1 MRLSI
6 IIPCYNVATY
16 IERAVYSI
24 TSQSYKDLEIIL
36 VNDGSI
42 DNTLDCLK
50 KLAEGNSKIRIVTQ
64 ENRGVSAARNAGLAK
79 AQGDW
84 ILFVD
89 GDDWIEPEVL
99 SNFSSLD
106 LSSIDILIFGFILH
120 KPHGKNVLYMPPSDT
135 RNMFISYVL
144 GHRLIIPCMFF
155 RRSLIVGNGLYF
167 DEQTY
172 YGEDKEFMMKALLLS
187 RGVLNIQKI
196 EYHYDMT
203 RSNSATNQSKYNE
216 RQLTLLF
223 AIDRVVNFVDQHGNA
238 EEKEAI
244 AVHNAINTLYV
255 YKRYLRLATSEQ
267 RKKYDSMF
275 LERIK
280 SAFKISPRI
289 SKNRYIVMFYLLK
302 VVYSIS
308 PSIFQRI
315 LTKL

>member
-1 MRLSI
+1 MKLSI
-6 IIPCYNVATY
+6 IIPCYNIASY
-16 IERAVYSI
+16 IGRAVSSI
-24 TSQSYKDLEIIL
+24 TSQSFENWEIIL
-36 VNDGSI
+36 VNDGST
-42 DNTLDCLK
+42 DNTLDYLK
-50 KLAEGNSKIRIVTQ
+50 KLAGQDSRIQVVSQKNS
-64 ENRGVSAARNAGLAK
+64 GVSAARNAGLAK

-89 GDDWIEPEVL
+89 GDDWIESEVL
-99 SNFSSLD
+99 SNFSSVD

-120 KPHGKNVLYMPPSDT
+120 KPHGKNVLYMPPSDV

-155 RRSLIVGNGLYF
+155 RRSLIVENGLHF

-187 RGVLNIQKI
+187 RSVLNIQKI

-203 RSNSATNQSKYNE
+203 RNSSATNQSKYNE

-223 AIDRVVNFVDQHGNA
+223 AIDRVVNFVSQYGNA
-238 EEKEAI
+238 EEQEAI
-244 AVHNAINTLYV
+244 AVHNTINTLYV

-267 RKKYDSMF
+267 REKYDSMF
-275 LERIK
+275 LERIE
-280 SAFKISPRI
+280 SAFEISPRI
-289 SKNRYIVMFYLLK
+289 SKNRYIVLFYLLK
-302 VVYSIS
+302 IVYSIS

>member
-1 MRLSI
+1 MRLSV
-6 IIPCYNVATY
+6 IIPCYNIALY
-16 IERAVYSI
+16 IERTVSSI
-24 TSQSYKDLEIIL
+24 LSQSFNDIEIIL
-36 VNDGSI
+36 VNDGST
-42 DNTLDCLK
+42 DNTLGCLK
-50 KLAEGNSKIRIVTQ
+50 KLAEKDSRIQIVSQ
-64 ENRGVSAARNAGLAK
+64 KNRGVSAARNTGLSK

-84 ILFVD
+84 VLFVD

-99 SNFSSLD
+99 SNFSSVD

-120 KPHGKNVLYMPPSDT
+120 KPHGKNVLYMPPSDVC
-135 RNMFISYVL
+135 NIFISYVL

-155 RRSLIVGNGLYF
+155 RRSLIVENGLLF

-187 RGVLNIQKI
+187 RGVLNIQKV

-203 RSNSATNQSKYNE
+203 RTNSATNQSKYNE
-216 RQLTLLF
+216 KQLTLLF

-255 YKRYLRLATSEQ
+255 YKRYMRLATFEQ

-280 SAFKISPRI
+280 FAFKISPHI

>member
-1 MRLSI
+1 MRISV
-6 IIPCYNVATY
+6 IIPCYNVASY
-16 IERAVYSI
+16 IERTVTSI
-24 TSQSYKDLEIIL
+24 LSQSFGELELIL
-36 VNDGSI
+36 INDGST
-42 DNTLDCLK
+42 DSTLH
-50 KLAEGNSKIRIVTQ
+50 KLSSIATKDPRVVVVNQKNI
-64 ENRGVSAARNAGLAK
+64 GVSSARNAGLAR

-267 RKKYDSMF
+267 RKKNDSMF

-302 VVYSIS
+302 FVYSIS

>member
-1 MRLSI
+1 MKISV
-6 IIPCYNVATY
+6 IIPCYNVASY
-16 IERAVYSI
+16 IERTVNSI
-24 TSQSYKDLEIIL
+24 LSQNFNGIELIL
-36 VNDGSI
+36 INDGST
-42 DNTLDCLK
+42 DNTLH
-50 KLAEGNSKIRIVTQ
+50 KLYSMASKESRIVVINQ
-64 ENRGVSAARNAGLAK
+64 KNRGVSSARNVGLAK

-89 GDDWIEPEVL
+89 GDDWIESEVL

-120 KPHGKNVLYMPPSDT
+120 KPHGKNILYMPPSDT
-135 RNMFISYVL
+135 RNIFISYVL

-155 RRSLIVGNGLYF
+155 RRSLIVENGLHF

-187 RGVLNIQKI
+187 RGVLNIQKV

-203 RSNSATNQSKYNE
+203 RTNSATNQSIYNE

-223 AIDRVVNFVDQHGNA
+223 AIDRIVNFVDQHGNA

-255 YKRYLRLATSEQ
+255 YKRYLRLATFEQ

-280 SAFKISPRI
+280 FAFKISPHI
-289 SKNRYIVMFYLLK
+289 SKNRYILLFYILK

>member
-1 MRLSI
+1 MKLSI
-6 IIPCYNVATY
+6 IIPCYNIASY
-16 IERAVYSI
+16 IGRAVSSI
-24 TSQSYKDLEIIL
+24 TSQSFENWEIIL
-36 VNDGSI
+36 VNDGST
-42 DNTLDCLK
+42 DNTLDYLK
-50 KLAEGNSKIRIVTQ
+50 KLAGQDSRIQVVSQKNS
-64 ENRGVSAARNAGLAK
+64 GVSAARNAGLAK

-89 GDDWIEPEVL
+89 GDDWIESEVL
-99 SNFSSLD
+99 SNFSSVD

-120 KPHGKNVLYMPPSDT
+120 KPHGKNVLYMPPSDV

-155 RRSLIVGNGLYF
+155 RRSLIVENGLHF

-203 RSNSATNQSKYNE
+203 RTNSATNQSKYNE

>member
-1 MRLSI
+1 MRISV
-6 IIPCYNVATY
+6 IIPCYNVASY
-16 IERAVYSI
+16 IERTVTSI
-24 TSQSYKDLEIIL
+24 LSQSFGELELIL
-36 VNDGSI
+36 INDGST
-42 DNTLDCLK
+42 DSTLH
-50 KLAEGNSKIRIVTQ
+50 KLSSIATKDPRVVVVNQKNI
-64 ENRGVSAARNAGLAK
+64 GVSSARNAGLAR

-120 KPHGKNVLYMPPSDT
+120 KPKGKNVLYLPPSNV

-155 RRSLIVGNGLYF
+155 RRSLIVENGLYF

-187 RGVLNIQKI
+187 RGVLNIQKV

-203 RSNSATNQSKYNE
+203 RTNSATNQSKYNE

-280 SAFKISPRI
+280 SAFKISPCI

>member
-1 MRLSI
+1 MKLSV
-6 IIPCYNVATY
+6 IIPCYNIALY
-16 IERAVYSI
+16 IERTVSSI
-24 TSQSYKDLEIIL
+24 ISQSFNDLEILLI
-36 VNDGSI
+36 NDGST

-50 KLAEGNSKIRIVTQ
+50 ELAEKDSRIQIISQ
-64 ENRGVSAARNAGLAK
+64 ENKGVSSARNAGLAK

-89 GDDWIEPEVL
+89 GDDWIEPEIFSDFL
-99 SNFSSLD
+99 SVD

-120 KPHGKNVLYMPPSDT
+120 KPHGKNVLYMPPSDV
-135 RNMFISYVL
+135 RNIFISYVL

-155 RRSLIVGNGLYF
+155 RRSLIVENSLHF

-187 RGVLNIQKI
+187 HGVLNIQKI

-203 RSNSATNQSKYNE
+203 RNSSATNQSKYNE

-223 AIDRVVNFVDQHGNA
+223 AIDRVVNFVSRYGNA
-238 EEKEAI
+238 EEQEAI

-267 RKKYDSMF
+267 RNKYDSMF
-275 LERIK
+275 LGRIE
-280 SAFKISPRI
+280 SAFKISPHI
-289 SKNRYIVMFYLLK
+289 SKNRYIVLFYLLK
-302 VVYSIS
+302 IVYSIS

-315 LTKL
+315 LIKL

>member
-1 MRLSI
+1 MKISV
-6 IIPCYNVATY
+6 IIPCYNVASY
-16 IERAVYSI
+16 IERTVNSI
-24 TSQSYKDLEIIL
+24 LSQNFNGIELIL
-36 VNDGSI
+36 INDGST
-42 DNTLDCLK
+42 DNTLH
-50 KLAEGNSKIRIVTQ
+50 KLYSMASKESRIVVINQ
-64 ENRGVSAARNAGLAK
+64 KNRGVSSARNVGLAK

-89 GDDWIEPEVL
+89 GDDWIESEVL

-120 KPHGKNVLYMPPSDT
+120 KPHGKNILYMPPSDT
-135 RNMFISYVL
+135 RNIFISYVL

-155 RRSLIVGNGLYF
+155 RRSLIVENGLHF

-187 RGVLNIQKI
+187 RGVLNIQKV

-203 RSNSATNQSKYNE
+203 RTNSATNQSIYNE

-223 AIDRVVNFVDQHGNA
+223 AIDRIVNFVDQHGSV

-255 YKRYLRLATSEQ
+255 YKRYLRLATFEQ

-280 SAFKISPRI
+280 FAFKISPHI
-289 SKNRYIVMFYLLK
+289 SKNRYILLFYILK